1 MGKPLNESFFK
12 TLFLGLI
19 PLVLGT
25 LIFGVILESYK
36 SDLNFRAD
44 IMKDYYSPL
53 INKERQCSSI
63 SKSLSNDYV
72 QKISLYNELI
82 SRYNAHKDGSG
93 PRLTEEYKSYL
104 VALLKKTSEYNDNS
118 ESHYKELLT
127 CRQEMYQD
135 FINIALVTGTVD
147 QFHKFNNKLS
157 ESLKKLDAESQQK
170 NEEVKNV
177 LSGVNVSEII
187 NEFFIA
193 GDLTDERYSSSKKT
207 EDAIN
212 TVFKPLLSFFA
223 FKADIENKVNN
234 SYYGLYN
241 SYNAVLE
248 NEISSRY
255 KRNWLAKLLN

>member
-1 MGKPLNESFFK
+1 M
-12 TLFLGLI
+12 
-19 PLVLGT
+19 
-25 LIFGVILESYK
+25 IFGVILESYK

-53 INKERQCSSI
+53 INKEIQCSSI
-63 SKSLSNDYV
+63 SNSLSNDYV
-72 QKISLYNELI
+72 HKISLYNELI
-82 SRYNAHKDGSG
+82 SRYNDHKDGKG
-93 PRLTEEYKSYL
+93 PMLTEEYKSYL

-118 ESHYKELLT
+118 EKHYKELLT

-147 QFHKFNNKLS
+147 QFHKFNNKLN
-157 ESLKKLDAESQQK
+157 ESLTKLDEKSHQK
-170 NEEVKNV
+170 SEEIKAI
-177 LSGVNVSEII
+177 LSGVNVTEII

-193 GDLTDERYSSSKKT
+193 GDLTDERFSSSNKT

-223 FKADIENKVNN
+223 FKADIESKVNN
-234 SYYGLYN
+234 NYYGLYN

>member
-1 MGKPLNESFFK
+1 MSKPLNESFFK

-25 LIFGVILESYK
+25 LVFGIILESYK

-44 IMKDYYSPL
+44 IMKEYYSPL
-53 INKERQCSSI
+53 INKERQCSGI

-72 QKISLYNELI
+72 QKIGLYNELI
-82 SRYNAHKDGSG
+82 SRYNAFKDGSG

-104 VALLKKTSEYNDNS
+104 VALLKKTSEYNDNT
-118 ESHYKELLT
+118 EKHHKELLT

-157 ESLKKLDAESQQK
+157 ESLTKLDAESQQK
-170 NEEVKNV
+170 GNEVKTA

-193 GDLTDERYSSSKKT
+193 GDLTDERFSSSKKT

-212 TVFKPLLSFFA
+212 TVFKPLLSSFA
-223 FKADIENKVNN
+223 FQANIENKVNN

-241 SYNAVLE
+241 SYNSVLE